1 MEIYR
6 FNVFTIDKEMKTKRE
21 KPVTVKSRK
30 ELRDEIRKYSEKMRK
45 DSDSLIDKIN
55 VRLPLAL
62 KEKLFPQSDRNEDIG
77 HFQIIDMPGQEDSL
91 FLDRI
96 QQYISYH

>member
-1 MEIYR
+1 
-6 FNVFTIDKEMKTKRE
+6 MKTKKE
-21 KPVTVKSRK
+21 EPVTVNSKK
-30 ELRDEIRKYSEKMRK
+30 ALRDEIRKYSEKMRK
-45 DSDSLIDKIN
+45 ESDKLIDKIN
-55 VRLPLAL
+55 VRLPEAL
-62 KEKLFPQSDRNEDIG
+62 KDKLFNLPDSKEDIG

>member
-1 MEIYR
+1 
-6 FNVFTIDKEMKTKRE
+6 MKTKKE
-21 KPVTVKSRK
+21 EPITVNSKK
-30 ELRDEIRKYSEKMRK
+30 ALRDEIRKYSEKMRK
-45 DSDSLIDKIN
+45 ESDKLIDKIN
-55 VRLPLAL
+55 VRLPEAL
-62 KEKLFPQSDRNEDIG
+62 KDKLFNLPDSKEDIG

>member
-1 MEIYR
+1 
-6 FNVFTIDKEMKTKRE
+6 MKTNRE
-21 KPVTVKSRK
+21 NTVIVKSRK
-30 ELRDEIRKYSEKMRK
+30 ELRDEIRKYSDKMRK
-45 DSDSLIDKIN
+45 DSEGLIDKIN
-55 VRLPLAL
+55 VRLPLTL
-62 KEKLFPQSDRNEDIG
+62 KDKLFPQSDKKEDIG

>member
-1 MEIYR
+1 M
-6 FNVFTIDKEMKTKRE
+6 
-21 KPVTVKSRK
+21 RK
-30 ELRDEIRKYSEKMRK
+30 E
-45 DSDSLIDKIN
+45 SDKLIDKIN
-55 VRLPLAL
+55 VRLPEAL
-62 KEKLFPQSDRNEDIG
+62 KDKLFNLPDSKEDIG